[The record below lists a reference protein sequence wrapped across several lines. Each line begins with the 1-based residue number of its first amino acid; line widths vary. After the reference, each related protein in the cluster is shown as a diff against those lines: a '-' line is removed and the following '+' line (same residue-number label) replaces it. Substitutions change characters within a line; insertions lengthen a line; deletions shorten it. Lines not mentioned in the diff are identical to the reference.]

1 MNADWGG
8 LRERRPAVPGRDITA
23 LLVGFARTLR
33 HAGVEATPDR
43 VPALLAAADA
53 LGAGTVQGVY
63 WAGRLTL
70 CGSRDDLAVYD
81 AAFAGYFGGATPG
94 RLPGIAPQLTLPR
107 PSAPFAGPDAS
118 EQADA
123 PDAVLA
129 MDASPAEVLR
139 QRDLAALT
147 AAERDEV
154 RRLVALLAP
163 ATAPRPSRRYRPGR
177 RGDVDPPR
185 SVRLLLRH
193 GGEPTRLA
201 YRRRRVRPRRLV
213 LLLDVSGSMS
223 PYADALLRF
232 GHAAV
237 RRHPTRTE
245 VFTLGTRLTRISR
258 ALQYRDPDVALRAAG
273 SAIADW
279 HGGTRLAESLKAF
292 LDRYGQ
298 RGMARGAVVVLCS
311 DGWERGDPAQLAGQ
325 LARLSLLAYRLVWVN
340 PHRGKPGFAP
350 LAGGMAAALP
360 YLDDFVAGHSLAA
373 LEELVQVIA
382 HA

>member
-1 MNADWGG
+1 MPA
-8 LRERRPAVPGRDITA
+8 REITA

-43 VPALLAAADA
+43 VPALLTAADA
-53 LGAGTVQGVY
+53 LGAGTVEGVY

-70 CGSRDDLAVYD
+70 CGCRDDLPVYD
-81 AAFAGYFGGATPG
+81 AAFAAYFGGATPG
-94 RLPGIAPQLTLPR
+94 RLPGVPPELTLPR
-107 PSAPFAGPDAS
+107 PSAPFGAS
-118 EQADA
+118 DGDPERS

-129 MDASPAEVLR
+129 MDASQAEVLR

-147 AAERDEV
+147 TLERDEV

-163 ATAPRPSRRYRPGR
+163 ATAPRHSRRYRPGR
-177 RGDVDPPR
+177 RGPVDPPR

-201 YRRRRVRPRRLV
+201 HRRRQVRPRRLV

-258 ALQYRDPDVALRAAG
+258 ALRHRDPDAALLAAG

-279 HGGTRLAESLKAF
+279 HGGTRLAESVKAF
-292 LDRYGQ
+292 LDRFGQ

-311 DGWERGDPAQLAGQ
+311 DGWERGDPAHLAGQ
-325 LARLSLLAYRLVWVN
+325 LARLSRLAYRLVWVN

>member
-1 MNADWGG
+1 MPEPPTVGSVD
-8 LRERRPAVPGRDITA
+8 VTT

-33 HAGVEATPDR
+33 DAGLEATGDR

-53 LGAGTVQGVY
+53 LGAGTVEGVY

-70 CGSRDDLAVYD
+70 CGCRDDLAVYD
-81 AAFAGYFGGATPG
+81 VAFAGYFAGTTPG
-94 RLPGIAPQLTLPR
+94 RLPGVGPALTLPR
-107 PSAPFAGPDAS
+107 PSAPFAAPQGD
-118 EQADA
+118 DGRDV

-139 QRDLAALT
+139 QRDLAGLT

-163 ATAPRPSRRYRPGR
+163 ATAPRPSRRHR
-177 RGDVDPPR
+177 RSWRGAVDPAH
-185 SVRLLLRH
+185 SMRLLLRQ

-201 YRRRRVRPRRLV
+201 YRRHRVRPRRLV

-232 GHAAV
+232 AHAAV
-237 RRHPTRTE
+237 RSHPTRTE
-245 VFTLGTRLTRISR
+245 VFTVGTRLTRISR
-258 ALQYRDPDVALRAAG
+258 ALRYRDPDLALRAAG
-273 SAIADW
+273 ATIADW
-279 HGGTRLAESLKAF
+279 HGGTRLAESVQAF

-298 RGMARGAVVVLCS
+298 RGMARGAVVVLFS
-311 DGWERGDPAQLAGQ
+311 DGWERGDPDQLAGQ
-325 LARLSLLAYRLVWVN
+325 VARLSRLAYRLVWVN
-340 PHRGKPGFAP
+340 PHRGKSGYEP

-360 YLDDFVAGHSLAA
+360 YLDEFVAGHSLAA
-373 LEELVQVIA
+373 LEQLVRVIA
-382 HA
+382 QV